1 MKQVFLCLLLS
12 LSGLISGQG
21 SICVSE
27 NFHFVPSLPTLRS
40 GPSRLRTDVLSLLAA
55 RHRNQGFSALAGIV
69 GSRGHGRPRF
79 SEAQTLPDRIKG
91 NVIDTTSNDYATFVL
106 TDKGEI
112 AWSRDSIKWEVI
124 DFNEAYR
131 GYYQPVRFVGIA
143 AGNGSVA
150 VVGTYEKTGAP
161 AMFVSSRG
169 NVWTERGLTYS
180 QGEELFELTEAP
192 LAVRADLERDEFVIT
207 CTDGV
212 LFFVPPCSHCN
223 RKEYHGD

>member
-1 MKQVFLCLLLS
+1 MPRRLFITILVLTGVCLC
-12 LSGLISGQG
+12 SGLEGNIPA
-21 SICVSE
+21 
-27 NFHFVPSLPTLRS
+27 NFRFAPSLPTLRL
-40 GPSRLRTDVLSLLAA
+40 GPS
-55 RHRNQGFSALAGIV
+55 H
-69 GSRGHGRPRF
+69 SRGHGRPRF
-79 SEAQTLPDRIKG
+79 AGTLPSGPAQILPSKQLKG
-91 NVIDTTSNDYATFVL
+91 EIIDTTSNDYAIFGL
-106 TDKGEI
+106 TDAGEI
-112 AWSRDSIKWEVI
+112 FWSRNGKSWETI

-131 GYYQPVRFVGIA
+131 GYYRPVRLVGIA

-150 VVGTYEKTGAP
+150 VVGTYENTGAP

-223 RKEYHGD
+223 RKEYRGD

>member
-1 MKQVFLCLLLS
+1 MLSIILILNLL
-12 LSGLISGQG
+12 
-21 SICVSE
+21 
-27 NFHFVPSLPTLRS
+27 
-40 GPSRLRTDVLSLLAA
+40 
-55 RHRNQGFSALAGIV
+55 FSPFTPAPEV
-69 GSRGHGRPRF
+69 RGEIIGT
-79 SEAQTLPDRIKG
+79 A
-91 NVIDTTSNDYATFVL
+91 SNEYATFIL

-112 AWSRDSIKWEVI
+112 GWSRDSVKWEII
-124 DFNEAYR
+124 DFNETYR
-131 GYYQPVRFVGIA
+131 GYYSPVRFVGIA
-143 AGNGSVA
+143 AGKGSVA
-150 VVGTYEKTGAP
+150 VVGVYEKTGAP

-223 RKEYHGD
+223 RKEYHDGD

>member
-1 MKQVFLCLLLS
+1 MIGIILILNLVFSPLT
-12 LSGLISGQG
+12 
-21 SICVSE
+21 
-27 NFHFVPSLPTLRS
+27 PLPE
-40 GPSRLRTDVLSLLAA
+40 V
-55 RHRNQGFSALAGIV
+55 
-69 GSRGHGRPRF
+69 
-79 SEAQTLPDRIKG
+79 KG
-91 NVIDTTSNDYATFVL
+91 EIIGTSSNGYATFIL

-112 AWSRDSIKWEVI
+112 GWSTDSVKWQVI
-124 DFNEAYR
+124 DFNEVYR
-131 GYYQPVRFVGIA
+131 GYYRPVRFVGIA

-192 LAVRADLERDEFVIT
+192 LAVRADLEHDEFVIT

-223 RKEYHGD
+223 RKEYHDGD

>member
-1 MKQVFLCLLLS
+1 MIGIILILNLLFSPLT
-12 LSGLISGQG
+12 
-21 SICVSE
+21 
-27 NFHFVPSLPTLRS
+27 PLPE
-40 GPSRLRTDVLSLLAA
+40 V
-55 RHRNQGFSALAGIV
+55 
-69 GSRGHGRPRF
+69 
-79 SEAQTLPDRIKG
+79 KG
-91 NVIDTTSNDYATFVL
+91 EIIGTSSNGYATFIL

-112 AWSRDSIKWEVI
+112 GWSTDSVKWQVI
-124 DFNEAYR
+124 DFNEVYR
-131 GYYQPVRFVGIA
+131 GYYRPVRFVGIA

-223 RKEYHGD
+223 RKEYHDGD

>member
-40 GPSRLRTDVLSLLAA
+40 GPS
-55 RHRNQGFSALAGIV
+55 H
-69 GSRGHGRPRF
+69 SRGHGRPRF